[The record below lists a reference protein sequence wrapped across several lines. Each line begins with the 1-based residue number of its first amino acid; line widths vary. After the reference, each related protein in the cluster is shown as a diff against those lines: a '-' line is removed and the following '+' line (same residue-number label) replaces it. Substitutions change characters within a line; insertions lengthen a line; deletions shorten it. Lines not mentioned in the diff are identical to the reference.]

1 MATETP
7 APESTVEEESS
18 HDDHFH
24 LSPANYWAIALF
36 LGIVTAVEIAI
47 TYIPGFD
54 GGFLVASLLLLGI
67 VKFLTV
73 VAFFMHLRYEPFTM
87 NFMFY
92 FGLIG
97 ALALFIAVLLS
108 FRALLDTF

>member
-1 MATETP
+1 MTAPTETQETAPVP
-7 APESTVEEESS
+7 ADDHE
-18 HDDHFH
+18 DHFH
-24 LSPANYWAIALF
+24 LRPANYWLIALF
-36 LGIVTAVEIAI
+36 LGVITAVEIAI
-47 TYIPGFD
+47 TYIPGFE
-54 GGFLVASLLLLGI
+54 GPFLVASLLLLGI

-97 ALALFIAVLLS
+97 ALALFLAVLLS
-108 FRALLDTF
+108 FRALLQTF